1 MLSLILLLI
10 IIFIA
15 AGIVGFV
22 VKGLF
27 WLFIIAVIL
36 FAITVI
42 SGLFG
47 AGQRRGRRRSGPT
60 APPSDKEE

>member
-15 AGIVGFV
+15 AGIIGFV
-22 VKGLF
+22 VEGLF

-36 FAITVI
+36 FAITII
-42 SGLFG
+42 SGIFS
-47 AGQRRGRRRSGPT
+47 AGRHRERRRSHPIL
-60 APPSDKEE
+60 PPDDKEE